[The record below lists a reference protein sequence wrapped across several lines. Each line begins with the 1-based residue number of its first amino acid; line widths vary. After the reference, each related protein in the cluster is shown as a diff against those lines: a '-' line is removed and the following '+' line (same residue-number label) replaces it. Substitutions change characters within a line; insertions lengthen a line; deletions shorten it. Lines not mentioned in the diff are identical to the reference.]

1 MKAQSV
7 RADFFMLMTAAIWGT
22 AFVAQRAGM
31 EFVGPYTFNAV
42 RFTIG
47 AASLVP
53 FLFIKTE
60 KTAQT
65 THMRLPHLL
74 LSGLLAGS
82 VLFLG
87 SSFQQV
93 GIVYTTA
100 GNAGFITG
108 LYVILVP
115 IMGLFFRQ
123 RPGSGVWIG
132 AVLAVAGL
140 YFINET
146 RGLSLGRGDLLVLIC
161 AFFFAAHVL
170 IIGWLSPRNPAVP
183 LSIYQFTVC
192 AVWSF
197 VAAFLNEEILIAD
210 ILKATVPILYGGI
223 GSVGIAYTLQVIG
236 QKDAPPGHAAIILS
250 LESVFALLG
259 GWLVL
264 SEAVPPSKLLGC
276 GLMLAGMLCAQVQ
289 RYFLNG
295 KKT

>member
-1 MKAQSV
+1 
-7 RADFFMLMTAAIWGT
+7 MLMTAAIWGT

-42 RFTIG
+42 RFALG

-60 KTAQT
+60 KAPQT
-65 THMRLPHLL
+65 SYMRLQYLL

-123 RPGSGVWIG
+123 RPGIGVWIG

-140 YFINET
+140 FFINET
-146 RGLSLGRGDLLVLIC
+146 RGLHLGKGDLLVLVC

-183 LSIYQFTVC
+183 LSISQFVVC
-192 AVWSF
+192 SVWSF
-197 VAAFLNEEILIAD
+197 IAAFLNEEILMAD
-210 ILKATVPILYGGI
+210 ILRAAVPILYGGI
-223 GSVGIAYTLQVIG
+223 GSVGIAFTLQVIG
-236 QKDAPPGHAAIILS
+236 QKNAPPGHAAIILS
-250 LESVFALLG
+250 LESVFALIG
-259 GWLVL
+259 GWLLL
-264 SEAVPPSKLLGC
+264 SEAVPASKLLGC